1 MPQLVIRLDDEAQHD
16 LDEIRHRLEAAG
28 FGITRQEGHGDEGV
42 EWTLRPHR
50 QNRDAS
56 SPSIDP
62 GVLDIVEHGVVVCD
76 AQARIIHANPRA
88 RDLFGWEETPLGE
101 SAYARMPLYQRDCAT
116 VVSEIEHP
124 LARALKGS
132 RIVAEQTLCVG
143 ETPAPQCGQLL
154 VTARPVHGRQRKLAG
169 VALSLLDVSG
179 ESPTEKALRRQR
191 NLYAA
196 LSEFNQLVVLKA
208 PAPEE
213 LFEQLCRVA
222 VDYGHLQLAWIGMPD
237 EAGWIRPV
245 ASRGAARDYLHHV
258 RICVDGRLREG
269 QGPTGTAM
277 REKRRMVVHAMQTD
291 PSMGPW
297 QQAAHE
303 AGLRSSAAFPVFR
316 GGEVVASLNVY
327 SDEEDYFTSDLLHL
341 LDELV
346 MDASFSL
353 DNFDHHQERRRL
365 VEILEATPDFVG
377 ISDPQGRIL
386 YHNPAARRFLNQ
398 EQDLGRIPDCHT
410 GEGRR
415 KVAQGLKAA
424 ETQGTWGGETEFV
437 DSEGR
442 CIPFSQVIIA
452 HCDDQGEVTHFSTIA
467 RNISHEK
474 ESEEKIR
481 ELAYQDA
488 LTGLANRTL
497 LLDHLEMD
505 YRRALRQGRFGALLY
520 MDMDEFKAINDSLGH
535 AVGDALLKALARR
548 LSGRLRAEDTLARI
562 GGDEFVMLLGD
573 LGDDQEAAA
582 LAAQRVAS
590 ELLDMLVVPIEA
602 HGHRLHVTLSIGI
615 TGFPYNSTADPMDVL
630 RQADTA
636 MYAGKRVGR
645 GVVRF
650 YDPAMRENVRRR
662 LDLEQDLQRALDME
676 ELHLSYQPILALP
689 GQEILGFE
697 ALLRWEH
704 PTRGMI
710 SPAEFIPVAEQ
721 TGQIIDL
728 GNLVMNQAL
737 RTVRRWIDI
746 GLMQP
751 GQQISVNVSPPQFAQ
766 ADFVQRTTQL
776 LGHYGVPGE
785 RLNLEITEGVVVR
798 HMADTTAKL
807 RLLQQH
813 GISIA
818 LDDFGTGYSSLAYLT
833 QLPLQTIKIDRS
845 FVQGLGDGHDSAD
858 VVEAILT
865 MAIRLGLSTIAEGVE
880 TAEQC
885 HRLSAWGCHGAQGFY
900 LAYPLP
906 APDAEDYLLAHRD

>member
-1 MPQLVIRLDDEAQHD
+1 MSQLVIRLDDEAQHD

-28 FGITRQEGHGDEGV
+28 FGITRQEGHEDEGV

-62 GVLDIVEHGVVVCD
+62 DVLEIVEHGVVVCD

-88 RDLFGWEETPLGE
+88 RELFGWEETPLGE
-101 SAYARMPLYQRDCAT
+101 SAYALLPLYRRDRVRIA
-116 VVSEIEHP
+116 SEVDHP
-124 LARALKGS
+124 LARALRGS
-132 RIVAEQTLCVG
+132 RIVNEPTLFGGQTPEPEC
-143 ETPAPQCGQLL
+143 EQLL
-154 VTARPVHGRQRKLAG
+154 VSARPVQDRQGEVVGAA
-169 VALSLLDVSG
+169 VSLLDVSG

-208 PAPEE
+208 PAPDD
-213 LFEQLCRVA
+213 LFEHLCRVA
-222 VDYGHLQLAWIGMPD
+222 VDYAHLQLAWIGMPD
-237 EAGWIRPV
+237 EAGSVRPV
-245 ASRGAARDYLHHV
+245 ASRGAAREYLHHV
-258 RICVDGRLREG
+258 RISIDGRLREG

-277 REKRRMVVHAMQTD
+277 REQQRVVVHALQTD
-291 PSMGPW
+291 PSTGPW
-297 QQAAHE
+297 QRAAHE

-353 DNFDHHQERRRL
+353 DNFDQQQERRRL

-386 YHNPAARRFLNQ
+386 YHNPAARRLLNQ
-398 EQDLGRIPDCHT
+398 NEDLGGIPDCHT
-410 GEGRR
+410 DAGHRQ
-415 KVAQGLKAA
+415 VAQGLETAKA
-424 ETQGTWGGETEFV
+424 QGFWKGETEFV

-452 HCDDQGEVTHFSTIA
+452 HRDEQGEATHFSTIA

-481 ELAYQDA
+481 KLAYQDP
-488 LTGLANRTL
+488 LTGLANRTQ

-505 YRRALRQGRFGALLY
+505 YRRALRHGRFGALLY

-535 AVGDALLKALARR
+535 AVGDSLLKALAQR
-548 LSGRLRAEDTLARI
+548 LSTRLRAEDTLARI
-562 GGDEFVMLLGD
+562 GGDEFVMLLGE

-590 ELLDMLVVPIEA
+590 EILDMLDTPIDV
-602 HGHRLHVTLSIGI
+602 HDHRLHVTVSIGVAQ
-615 TGFPYNSTADPMDVL
+615 FPNGTADSMEIL

-636 MYAGKRVGR
+636 MYAGKHVGR
-645 GVVRF
+645 AVVRF
-650 YDPAMRENVRRR
+650 YDPAMRENVRHR
-662 LDLEQDLQRALDME
+662 LDLEQDLQRALDTE
-676 ELHLSYQPILALP
+676 ALYLTYQPIVALP
-689 GQEILGFE
+689 GQDVLGFE

-721 TGQIIDL
+721 TGQVIDL
-728 GNLVMNQAL
+728 GELVMNQAL
-737 RTVRRWIDI
+737 QTARRWIDR
-746 GLMQP
+746 GVLQP
-751 GQQISVNVSPPQFAQ
+751 GQQISVNVSPQQFAQ
-766 ADFVQRTTQL
+766 ADFVQRTAQL
-776 LGHYGVPGE
+776 LSQYGVPGE
-785 RLNLEITEGVVVR
+785 RLNLEITEGVIVR

-845 FVQGLGDGHDSAD
+845 FVQGLDEGRDSAD

-865 MAIRLGLSTIAEGVE
+865 MAIRLGLSVIAEGVE
-880 TAEQC
+880 TTEQC
-885 HRLSAWGCHGAQGFY
+885 HRLSAWGCHAAQGFHF
-900 LAYPLP
+900 ARPLP
-906 APDAEDYLLAHRD
+906 APEAENYLLAHRG